1 MFGFARKTE
10 DTSAAV
16 VIKAAPL
23 IAPAVSDHAV
33 RRDLLQQIS
42 NFLLD
47 HQLDVNPANLALA
60 QAAFSGRDA
69 RLSHRIIARQQANEP
84 VTQAW
89 LDDLARAGDEQQ
101 HAAEPDGRDERNWLI
116 GKLDDSLEQFL
127 RNASEASSTVADY
140 HVALFETASSL
151 AEPRSAAEVA
161 QLAQLT
167 RTMIERTRLV
177 EQEMR
182 QRQGEAASLRQS
194 LQLARADA
202 AIDHLTGLDNRR
214 EFEVVLDREYRAAR
228 AAGEPLSIAFCDI
241 DRFKLINDSHGHD
254 TGDRVI
260 QAIARVLQ
268 RVSGQHCHVAR
279 HGGEEFALLFRGL
292 TPEQARRELDDARE
306 SFAQRKLVDRK
317 THKSLGTVTFSGGV
331 AECPRLWRP
340 ARGAEGRRPGAARGQ
355 GAWPQPHHGRGQ
367 HLIAPVSPGRPG

>member
-1 MFGFARKTE
+1 MFGFARKAE
-10 DTSAAV
+10 EHAAQAAV
-16 VIKAAPL
+16 VDSPAARDT
-23 IAPAVSDHAV
+23 AQPAVRDHAV

-47 HQLDVNPANLALA
+47 HDLDVNPGNLALA

-69 RLSHRIIARQQANEP
+69 RLSHEIIERQRANEP

-89 LDDLARAGDEQQ
+89 LDDLASDGDGNETPV
-101 HAAEPDGRDERNWLI
+101 EPGGHGELNWLI
-116 GKLDDSLEQFL
+116 GKLDQSLEQFL
-127 RNASEASSTVADY
+127 RNASEASSTASDY
-140 HVALFETASSL
+140 HAALFETASSL
-151 AEPRSAAEVA
+151 ATPRSAAELA

-167 RTMIERTRLV
+167 RTMIERTRTV
-177 EQEMR
+177 EEEMR
-182 QRQGEAASLRQS
+182 LREGEAASLRTS

-228 AAGEPLSIAFCDI
+228 AAGQPLTIAFCDI
-241 DRFKLINDSHGHD
+241 DRFKLINDNHGHD

-260 QAIARVLQ
+260 QAIARMLQ

-292 TPEQARRELDDARE
+292 TPDEAREELDQAREN
-306 SFAQRKLVDRK
+306 FAQRKLVDRK
-317 THKSLGTVTFSGGV
+317 THKAVGTVTFSGGV
-331 AECPRLWRP
+331 ADALAYPDPRAALK
-340 ARGAEGRRPGAARGQ
+340 AADQALYQAKAQGRNR
-355 GAWPQPHHGRGQ
+355 
-367 HLIAPVSPGRPG
+367 IMVAPCG